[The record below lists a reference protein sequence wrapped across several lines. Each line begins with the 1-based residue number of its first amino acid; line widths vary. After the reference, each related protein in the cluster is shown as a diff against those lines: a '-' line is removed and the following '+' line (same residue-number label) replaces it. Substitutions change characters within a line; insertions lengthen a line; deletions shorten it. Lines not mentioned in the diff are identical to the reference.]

1 MKPITVR
8 VLGISVLAALGV
20 AALAQ
25 PTTRAPIQV
34 APSYI
39 PIGVATSGTA
49 TTAWFHNPSTGT
61 VLACQSGP
69 ASSAGLGAIQCVTSK
84 LP

>member
-1 MKPITVR
+1 MKPISVR
-8 VLGISVLAALGV
+8 ILGISVLAALAA

-25 PTTRAPIQV
+25 TPPRAPIQA

-49 TTAWFHNPSTGT
+49 TTAWFHNPSSGT
-61 VLACQSGP
+61 VLACQSGS
-69 ASSAGLGAIQCVTSK
+69 ASSAGLGAIQCVTTK